1 YWKRIK
7 EINPYYNTLY
17 QELAAELNETG
28 QIQEAYEVARKGIS
42 YDEFNKE
49 LFFIAGQIAMK
60 LGNTTEAME
69 HMQQAV
75 TLDHDYK
82 EAVLALVELYKQQ
95 GMDEQI
101 IDLLQT

>member
-1 YWKRIK
+1 SSERNEERKIK
-7 EINPYYNTLY
+7 E
-17 QELAAELNETG
+17 ANEG
-28 QIQEAYEVARKGIS
+28 ERKGIR

-69 HMQQAV
+69 HIQQAV

-101 IDLLQT
+101 IDLLQTIKENGANDALYDWE